1 MCMRRSASHETT
13 AHKITNA
20 VSARRHKTRGQRSR
34 SALNARKNTP
44 SLKNG
49 RETCKICSY
58 ERLEEEK
65 NKQKKRGCTS
75 SASVQIHSN
84 TFCHITYY
92 IYLCVVPIPTPHL
105 QQSSRHK
112 RHALLSY
119 LSSALTFE
127 DRPRGSITSAAASSS
142 AVQLHPVR
150 GVLRYE
156 NSMEI

>member
-65 NKQKKRGCTS
+65 NKPKKRGCTS

-92 IYLCVVPIPTPHL
+92 IYLCGADPHTPPAAVIPSQTARTFKLRVIRVNIWRPTA
-105 QQSSRHK
+105 RINYVCGC
-112 RHALLSY
+112 LL
-119 LSSALTFE
+119 F
-127 DRPRGSITSAAASSS
+127 GGSAAPGARR
-142 AVQLHPVR
+142 AQ
-150 GVLRYE
+150 
-156 NSMEI
+156 IWK